1 MPAIRTYST
10 PQIPE
15 TINSSPIPYAA
26 PAVGIGITPNAEIVS
41 VTTNYGSYTYNNAP
55 IMYYHDA
62 GQPLTFTGTLT
73 AYTPFNIVEWYW
85 DFGDG
90 TNGTGNPTSHT
101 YAFGGED
108 LIVHVRVTDDQ
119 GRVAW
124 GSINPMLRRT
134 GDAFRV
140 GDKVI
145 YVS

>member
-1 MPAIRTYST
+1 MATIRTYST
-10 PQIPE
+10 PQVPE
-15 TINSSPIPYAA
+15 TINSVPVPPTLPS
-26 PAVGIGITPNAEIVS
+26 VTIGITPNAEIVS
-41 VTTNYGSYTYNNAP
+41 VTTNYGSYTYDNVP

-62 GQPLTFTGTLT
+62 GQPLTFTATLT
-73 AYTPFNIVEWYW
+73 QYSPFTAIEYLW

-90 TNGTGNPTSHT
+90 ITAVGNPTSHT

-108 LIVHVRVTDDQ
+108 IIVHLRVTDTL

-140 GDKVI
+140 GDKVL
-145 YVS
+145 YV